1 MLKDHKKLRRAP
13 HLVLSERVQQR
24 YPLMVNNVVERM
36 FRVDNPDHKPGLRR
50 ILREERQ
57 RAGVRVR
64 ELVRDAY
71 SGWRSF
77 G

>member
-1 MLKDHKKLRRAP
+1 LRRAP

-24 YPLMVNNVVERM
+24 YPMLVNNVVERM
-36 FRVDNPDHKPGLRR
+36 FRVDNPDPKPGLRR

-64 ELVRDAY
+64 ELVRDSY

>member
-1 MLKDHKKLRRAP
+1 
-13 HLVLSERVQQR
+13 
-24 YPLMVNNVVERM
+24 M
-36 FRVDNPDHKPGLRR
+36 FRIDNPDPKPGLRR
-50 ILREERQ
+50 ILREERR